1 MKLNFVIL
9 SLVIS
14 PFIGLSQNLYFPPNT
29 GNTWDTL
36 SPESLNWC
44 PSEIDNLYSFLDT
57 NNTKAFIL
65 LKDGKIVL
73 EKYFGTHTQSS
84 TWYWASAGKTITS
97 FLIGIAQQENYLSI
111 SDTTSTY
118 LGPGW
123 TDCTPIQEEKITIR
137 NQLTMTSGLDDGVP
151 DHYCTL
157 DTCLIYLAEP
167 DTRWAYHNGPYTLL
181 DSVIENAT
189 GMTMNGFTTQKLKS
203 PIGMTGLFIPVDYNN
218 VFYSTARSMAR
229 FGLLMLNNGN
239 WNGNQIMTD
248 LNYFNQMIT
257 PSQSM
262 NNAYGY
268 LWWLN
273 GSSSYMVPGSQFV
286 FNGQLNSNAPTDMY
300 AAIGKNGQFINVVP
314 SENLV
319 WIRMGDAP
327 DNSDVPFLMNNEIW
341 SYLNQLNCGSTGLSD
356 SEMSELITISPNPFS
371 ENFLVS
377 SEKEIIRYEL
387 YNTQGQLLILK
398 SESNYTI
405 NLPTS
410 SYKNGVYFL
419 KVILNDG
426 NSVLKKIL
434 KN

>member
-1 MKLNFVIL
+1 
-9 SLVIS
+9 
-14 PFIGLSQNLYFPPNT
+14 
-29 GNTWDTL
+29 
-36 SPESLNWC
+36 
-44 PSEIDNLYSFLDT
+44 
-57 NNTKAFIL
+57 
-65 LKDGKIVL
+65 
-73 EKYFGTHTQSS
+73 
-84 TWYWASAGKTITS
+84 
-97 FLIGIAQQENYLSI
+97 
-111 SDTTSTY
+111 
-118 LGPGW
+118 
-123 TDCTPIQEEKITIR
+123 
-137 NQLTMTSGLDDGVP
+137 
-151 DHYCTL
+151 
-157 DTCLIYLAEP
+157 
-167 DTRWAYHNGPYTLL
+167 
-181 DSVIENAT
+181 
-189 GMTMNGFTTQKLKS
+189 
-203 PIGMTGLFIPVDYNN
+203 
-218 VFYSTARSMAR
+218 
-229 FGLLMLNNGN
+229 
-239 WNGNQIMTD
+239 
-248 LNYFNQMIT
+248 
-257 PSQSM
+257 
-262 NNAYGY
+262 
-268 LWWLN
+268 
-273 GSSSYMVPGSQFV
+273 MVPGSQFV